1 MGYIRWLG
9 LVACSIAGVGYLSL
23 GRYGE
28 AGLILALAAICL
40 INTRR
45 LRGRRKSDDERG
57 D

>member
-28 AGLILALAAICL
+28 AGLMLALAAICL
-40 INTRR
+40 INIRR